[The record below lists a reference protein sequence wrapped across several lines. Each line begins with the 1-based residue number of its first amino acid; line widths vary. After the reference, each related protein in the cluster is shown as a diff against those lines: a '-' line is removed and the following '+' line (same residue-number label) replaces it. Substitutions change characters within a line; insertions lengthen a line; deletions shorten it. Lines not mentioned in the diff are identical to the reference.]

1 MDRIPAG
8 TCFALGFPM
17 RRLAAL
23 FAISLATSMSFAACN
38 ADDPTDIGADAG
50 AEELPF
56 DFETPSVEQVTPG
69 NMSLGD
75 TVSVFGGGF
84 LANEYGSTKLRLRGT
99 YTDEDGSKHDY
110 KGEILLNVK
119 NVSVA
124 SFVFED
130 LVFMPTRDKIGVF
143 EGKATII
150 SELKETYQKDDIEN
164 TLSSEELSVSLR
176 VEPSLGVVQLRSVTE
191 TGCAPVTTG
200 TIGDQQL
207 GFSLQAIGM
216 ESATASSPIR
226 FRISFLSPTMKVVYL
241 KDDPYS
247 VWPPHIP
254 GLDPSF
260 VAEPAVGQNRFDV
273 ELSDGNV
280 LVLDPTWRKDK
291 VTVSPPIQMGNE
303 SFSEV
308 LLGRFSTGSTDGRS
322 NATSIRVEA
331 FHADGTV
338 ISRDVTYNI
347 NEEWEIQSYD
357 QNMRLMERSDAVPVS
372 GCFSG
377 GDVGRDLTYTEGSSV
392 NQSRSLSFRWD
403 RNVANTLGITA
414 GVGGLLPVQIS
425 ANASTTFSETF
436 GIDVN
441 ETVSSESH
449 VGINFSARII
459 PGYYGTCYRQVDR
472 IQREVNVTYNNAC
485 GRKGVIGQT
494 ILTDWTFGFDIATGP
509 SCDQPSDLDQGGNYE
524 PDGIELQ

>member
-1 MDRIPAG
+1 M
-8 TCFALGFPM
+8 
-17 RRLAAL
+17 
-23 FAISLATSMSFAACN
+23 
-38 ADDPTDIGADAG
+38 
-50 AEELPF
+50 
-56 DFETPSVEQVTPG
+56 
-69 NMSLGD
+69 
-75 TVSVFGGGF
+75 
-84 LANEYGSTKLRLRGT
+84 
-99 YTDEDGSKHDY
+99 
-110 KGEILLNVK
+110 
-119 NVSVA
+119 
-124 SFVFED
+124 
-130 LVFMPTRDKIGVF
+130 
-143 EGKATII
+143 
-150 SELKETYQKDDIEN
+150 
-164 TLSSEELSVSLR
+164 
-176 VEPSLGVVQLRSVTE
+176 EPSLGIAQLRSVTE
-191 TGCAPVTTG
+191 AGCSPVTTS
-200 TIGDQQL
+200 TIGDQEL
-207 GFSLQAIGM
+207 GFSLETIGM
-216 ESATASSPIR
+216 QAATASSPIR

-241 KDDPYS
+241 KDDAYS

-260 VAEPAVGQNRFDV
+260 VAEAAVGQNRFDV
-273 ELSDGNV
+273 EISEGNL

-291 VTVSPPIQMGNE
+291 VTVSPPIQMGNQ

-308 LLGRFSTGSTDGRS
+308 ILGRFSTGATDGQS
-322 NATSIRVEA
+322 NATNIRVQA

-338 ISRDVTYNI
+338 ISRDITYDI
-347 NEEWEIQSYD
+347 KEEWQIQSYN
-357 QNMRLMERSDAVPVS
+357 QNMHLMERSDPVPVS

-459 PGYYGTCYRQVDR
+459 PGYFGTCYRQVDR

-485 GRKGVIGQT
+485 GRSGVIGQT
-494 ILTDWTFGFDIATGP
+494 LLTDWNFGFDIATGP
-509 SCDQPSDLDQGGNYE
+509 SCDTPSALDQGGNFE
-524 PDGIELQ
+524 PDGIEI